1 MAFGSITVER
11 VDGESV
17 VVATGEQDLS
27 TVDAFERALAEACEH
42 GGSVIVDLSES
53 TFIDSSI
60 AGSLLRYARD
70 AALATVVAPPGAEP
84 RRLLDLLGFA
94 EVAPL
99 AGSRDDAL
107 RALRESA

>member
-27 TVDAFERALAEACEH
+27 TVDDLERALAEACEH

-84 RRLLDLLGFA
+84 RRLLDLLGFSKVTP
-94 EVAPL
+94 VAASL
-99 AGSRDDAL
+99 DDAL